1 MIHIQN
7 TDDNECFKWSIV
19 RYLNPADHNPARIT
33 KTDKE
38 FAKKLDFK
46 DAKFPVKIRDI
57 HKIEKKSS
65 VGISVFGYENKEKH
79 PIYVSKERCE
89 EKHVDLLL
97 IQEEGRR
104 HYVLIKDFNIFMYD
118 HSLHRGRKH
127 FCRYCL
133 EGFSTEEILTSHI
146 KDCFEINSKQ
156 SFIMLK
162 KGDYVTFKNY
172 ETKIKSQFIIYADFE
187 SIIVPENNGKQNLE
201 KSYTNKY
208 QKYIP
213 CSYGC
218 NLVCV
223 DDKSFK
229 PFKTYIGKDA
239 IYNFINIMTEESKY
253 CSDA

>member
-1 MIHIQN
+1 
-7 TDDNECFKWSIV
+7 
-19 RYLNPADHNPARIT
+19 
-33 KTDKE
+33 
-38 FAKKLDFK
+38 
-46 DAKFPVKIRDI
+46 
-57 HKIEKKSS
+57 
-65 VGISVFGYENKEKH
+65 
-79 PIYVSKERCE
+79 
-89 EKHVDLLL
+89 
-97 IQEEGRR
+97 
-104 HYVLIKDFNIFMYD
+104 MYD

-133 EGFSTEEILTSHI
+133 QSFSTEEILKSHI

-156 SFIMLK
+156 RFIMLK

-187 SIIVPENNGKQNLE
+187 SIIVPENNGKQNPE

-208 QKYIP
+208 QKYIS

-229 PFKTYIGKDA
+229 TFKTYIGKDA
-239 IYNFINIMTEESKY
+239 IYNFINIMIDESKY
-253 CSDA
+253 CSDVMKKHFSKELVMTNGENENFKNSTKCSICNNDYIDSDVKVRDHCHITGKYRGSAHRDCNINLKLNRKVPIVFRNLKRYDSHLIMQKLAKFNLKMSVMLNGLEKYISFTINKK